1 MDPRTFC
8 RQSSVV
14 IVAGK
19 GGVGKTTLSATLAR
33 MAAAH
38 GLDVLVVEVEGRSGL
53 AAALGH
59 HDALGYEQTLLVAPD
74 GPGTGAVWARTL
86 TPDDALVEYLVEHG
100 LQRVSRRLR
109 STGVID
115 VVATAIPGFRDIL
128 VLGKVKALERAGVAD
143 LIVVDAPATGH
154 ALTFLTS
161 AQGLLDA
168 ARAGPIRSQ
177 AQDVLELIGDP
188 SRCQVLPVTVAEE
201 TPVNEVAETAYALE
215 DRVGVKL
222 GPVVVNGLYPH
233 LEGLD
238 VDLWPEGA
246 REAPPGA
253 EGHGV
258 PSPLPGGEIEVL
270 QEAARFRLGRERL
283 QSEQLQRLAAALPLP
298 QLHLPFLF
306 GAFIGPAEV
315 DVLAGALTEQVKGLE
330 AVSAEPASAAAP
342 EERSR

>member
-1 MDPRTFC
+1 MDPRSFC

-33 MAAAH
+33 MAATH
-38 GLDVLVVEVEGRSGL
+38 GVDVLVVEVEGRSGV
-53 AAALGH
+53 ASALGH
-59 HDALGYEQTLLVAPD
+59 PDALGYEQTQLVAPD
-74 GPGTGAVWARTL
+74 GPGTGAIWARTL
-86 TPDDALVEYLVEHG
+86 TPDDALVEYLVDHG

-109 STGVID
+109 STGVVD
-115 VVATAIPGFRDIL
+115 VVATAIPGLRDIL

-168 ARAGPIRSQ
+168 ARVGPIRSQ
-177 AQDVLELIGDP
+177 AQDVLELLGDP
-188 SRCQVLPVTVAEE
+188 SRCQLLPVTVAEE

-233 LEGLD
+233 LEGLE
-238 VDLWPEGA
+238 VDL
-246 REAPPGA
+246 RPPGTERA
-253 EGHGV
+253 SGAD
-258 PSPLPGGEIEVL
+258 PPALSAALPADQVEVL
-270 QEAARFRLGRERL
+270 QDAARFRLGREHL

-306 GAFIGPAEV
+306 GASIGPTEV
-315 DVLAGALTEQVKGLE
+315 DVLAAALTEQIEGLE
-330 AVSAEPASAAAP
+330 TVRVESTPADP
-342 EERSR
+342 SREGGST

>member
-53 AAALGH
+53 SAALGH

-74 GPGTGAVWARTL
+74 GPGSGAVWGRTL

-100 LQRVSRRLR
+100 LQRVSKRLR

-168 ARAGPIRSQ
+168 ARVGPIRSQ

-233 LEGLD
+233 LEGLE
-238 VDLWPEGA
+238 VDLRPEGTPDVP
-246 REAPPGA
+246 EAA
-253 EGHGV
+253 ANAV
-258 PSPLPGGEIEVL
+258 PSTLPVGQIQVL
-270 QEAARFRLGRERL
+270 QAAARFRVGRERL
-283 QSEQLQRLAAALPLP
+283 QSEQVQRLAAALPLP

-306 GAFIGPAEV
+306 GASIGPAEV
-315 DVLAGALTEQVKGLE
+315 DLLARALTEQVEGLE
-330 AVSAEPASAAAP
+330 AASVESTSAAPAP
-342 EERSR
+342 EEH